1 MPAGGLDPRRPNH
14 EEFVTFRLSDYPGAT
29 VEDKRSQTK

>member
-29 VEDKRSQTK
+29 VEDKRSQSK